1 MPAPPEA
8 EQRAP
13 IRLLIVSH
21 YFEGH
26 RGGVEIVAGRLAR
39 ALAALG
45 LEVNWAA
52 TGGPAPLDPAFR
64 TIPLR
69 AWNVAER
76 RIGIPFPILSI
87 NAIRQL
93 WSACRAADAV
103 IVHDALYL
111 TSIIGRM
118 AARSAMIVQ
127 HIGSVDYRNPLL
139 RLAMGLGNRLVARPM
154 LRSADRL
161 VFISETTRAQFG
173 FPATQSATTIFNGVD
188 LSLFRPPAGETEKA
202 GDRAALALPADRKLA
217 LFVGRFVEKKGL
229 PRLRRMAEARPDIAW
244 ALAGWGPI
252 DPSRWD
258 LSNVHVFRDLQG
270 ETLARLYRAA
280 DVFVLPSIG
289 EGFPLVIQEALAAG
303 LPIATGNET
312 AAADPAATSLLAG
325 VDITDSDGQT
335 AERFLAV
342 IDRLLAAAPRTEER
356 RQFARDHYSWAAAA
370 TKYKALIEAML
381 CDEGVR

>member
-87 NAIRQL
+87 GAVRRL
-93 WSACRAADAV
+93 WLACRAADAV

-111 TSIIGRM
+111 TSVVARI
-118 AARSAMIVQ
+118 AARKAMIVQ
-127 HIGSVDYRNPLL
+127 HIGAVDYRNRLL
-139 RLAMGLGNRLVARPM
+139 RLAMRLGNRLVARPM

-161 VFISETTRAQFG
+161 VFISETIRAQFDL
-173 FPATQSATTIFNGVD
+173 PAARSATTIFNGVD

-325 VDITDSDGQT
+325 VDITDSDEQT